1 MRGGGRQESGQ
12 EVRLHGL
19 ARPGP
24 RGSGPTRTLGFPRGN
39 VGLCLVRSSRKSC
52 LAARLHHLTCP
63 KDDMAS
69 VEWSRG
75 RLGWRRLSVAIA
87 RNAAICLSLGVR
99 KGWLTEQGHTP
110 IADVGAFGP
119 GEWCLSASASCKR
132 SLVMEHLPMT
142 GLHAAPQSG
151 AIRSPSAVL
160 GDVLQHH
167 EALGNQ
173 PAVHVLHK
181 DRFAVRIRI
190 FGDTRSRALVADLA
204 P

>member
-39 VGLCLVRSSRKSC
+39 VGLCLVRLSRKSC

-75 RLGWRRLSVAIA
+75 RLGWRRLSVA
-87 RNAAICLSLGVR
+87 LGVR
-99 KGWLTEQGHTP
+99 KGSSTGDRYVWPSVVDAVGRESHVVPLAGGLPTTP
-110 IADVGAFGP
+110 CSEADVTSGP
-119 GEWCLSASASCKR
+119 LLSQ
-132 SLVMEHLPMT
+132 V
-142 GLHAAPQSG
+142 
-151 AIRSPSAVL
+151 
-160 GDVLQHH
+160 
-167 EALGNQ
+167 
-173 PAVHVLHK
+173 
-181 DRFAVRIRI
+181 
-190 FGDTRSRALVADLA
+190 
-204 P
+204 